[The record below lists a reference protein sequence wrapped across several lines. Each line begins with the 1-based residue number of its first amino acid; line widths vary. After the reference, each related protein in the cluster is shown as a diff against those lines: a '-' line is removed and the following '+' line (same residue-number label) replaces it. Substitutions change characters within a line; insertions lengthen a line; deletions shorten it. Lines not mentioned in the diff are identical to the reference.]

1 MLAKQLT
8 FKLPEIDRK
17 ETQQKVEDALE
28 MYRMYLLT
36 VPEERLPKVTA
47 SYTLVPP
54 SNSNQFSSSVEDAVI
69 AKVDFEI
76 QRDAYIERIRKA
88 VNRLTAREREMVIRK
103 YFGEEEL
110 YDYEVYNE
118 LGMGETFYNQKFK
131 PRVFYKLAFILR
143 IEVYKNS
150 AGEVKSK
157 ES

>member
-1 MLAKQLT
+1 MLGKQLT

-17 ETQQKVEDALE
+17 ETQQRVEDALE

-36 VPEERLPKVTA
+36 VPEEKLPKVTA

-69 AKVDFEI
+69 SKVDFETE
-76 QRDAYIERIRKA
+76 RDAYIERIRKA

-118 LGMGETFYNQKFK
+118 IGMGETFYNQKFK

-150 AGEVKSK
+150 SGEGKVK
-157 ES
+157 E